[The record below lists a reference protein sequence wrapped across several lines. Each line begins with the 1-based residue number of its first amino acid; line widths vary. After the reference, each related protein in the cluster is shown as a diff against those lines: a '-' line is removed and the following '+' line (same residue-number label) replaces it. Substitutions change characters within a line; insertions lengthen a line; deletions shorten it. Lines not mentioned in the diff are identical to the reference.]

1 MTQSANSAAQTAP
14 KKSTGRFSW
23 LVTLIVRL
31 LLLGVSG
38 GLAII
43 VGIVLANFYPSTNPD
58 KPLVLRVIES
68 FQNGTPVIAGNSSLT
83 PVPDTANPPLQ
94 LTTEQKQQVQ
104 TELTKLQEQQQ
115 ALRDAVAN
123 LETQL
128 GITSPNEILETRL
141 QDISEQIQRESA
153 PITNAS
159 FPNSSANET
168 TSSSES
174 VLSTDKLKVTLP
186 SDALFELDNS
196 ILRPEASLILDKIIA
211 DLRDYPSSTIRIAAY
226 TDGTKEA
233 EDNRELSFR
242 RAKAI
247 EQYLANALGDE
258 YRWLVVGYGE
268 TLPLVANDNSA
279 NQQRNRRLEI
289 AVVE

>member
-1 MTQSANSAAQTAP
+1 MIQSASSATQTAP

-23 LVTLIVRL
+23 LVSFIFRL
-31 LLLGVSG
+31 LLLGVGS

-43 VGIVLANFYPSTNPD
+43 VGIVLANFYPSSNAN
-58 KPLVLRVIES
+58 KPLLLRVIEGWE
-68 FQNGTPVIAGNSSLT
+68 NRAPVISSNSNSNS
-83 PVPDTANPPLQ
+83 VPDTANLALQ
-94 LTTEQKQQVQ
+94 LTPEQKQQVQ
-104 TELTKLQEQQQ
+104 AEVTKLQKQQE

-123 LETQL
+123 VETQL
-128 GITSPNEILETRL
+128 GISSTNKTLETRL
-141 QDISEQIQRESA
+141 QSLSEEIQRESA
-153 PITNAS
+153 PSTDTSVANGSAS
-159 FPNSSANET
+159 QT

-196 ILRPEASLILDKIIA
+196 ILRPEAGSILDKIIA
-211 DLRDYPSSTIRIAAY
+211 DLRDYPSSNIRIAAH
-226 TDGTKEA
+226 TDGAKEA

-258 YRWLVVGYGE
+258 YHWLVVGYGE
-268 TLPLVANDNSA
+268 TLPLVANDNAA
-279 NQQRNRRLEI
+279 NQQRNRRIEI
-289 AVVE
+289 AVVD

>member
-1 MTQSANSAAQTAP
+1 MIQSASSAAQTAP
-14 KKSTGRFSW
+14 KKSTGRHSW
-23 LVTLIVRL
+23 LVTLMFRL
-31 LLLGVSG
+31 LLLGVGG

-43 VGIVLANFYPSTNPD
+43 LGIVIANFYPSANPN
-58 KPLVLRVIES
+58 KPLLLRVIEGWK
-68 FQNGTPVIAGNSSLT
+68 NGMPVISRNSSSTPVSDN
-83 PVPDTANPPLQ
+83 DNPPLQ
-94 LTTEQKQQVQ
+94 LTPEQKQQAQ
-104 TELTKLQEQQQ
+104 AELTKLQEQQQ
-115 ALRDAVAN
+115 ALRDAVVN

-128 GITSPNEILETRL
+128 GISNQNETVETRL
-141 QDISEQIQRESA
+141 QSLTQQIQAESA
-153 PITNAS
+153 PSADASVTNGS
-159 FPNSSANET
+159 TNQG

-174 VLSTDKLKVTLP
+174 VLPADKLKVTLP

-211 DLRDYPSSTIRIAAY
+211 DLRDYPSSTIRIAAH

-233 EDNRELSFR
+233 EENRELSFR
-242 RAKAI
+242 RGKAI

-268 TLPLVANDNSA
+268 TLPLVANDNPA

-289 AVVE
+289 AVVD